1 MKKFLLLLIRCFTL
15 IGLTGCSVQ
24 GTWKFEEKTAEVLG
38 FQKTYKIG
46 DKDALGKEITED
58 YLVIEFNK
66 DGTGT
71 LTQAYVDGNFTF
83 TWTEEDKV
91 ITAKGDLVAFEAEK
105 DGSTLIVKFMGETYK
120 LKK

>member
-1 MKKFLLLLIRCFTL
+1 MKKFLLLLICCFTL
-15 IGLTGCSVQ
+15 VGLTGCSVQ

-91 ITAKGDLVAFEAEK
+91 ITAKGDLVSFEAEK

>member
-1 MKKFLLLLIRCFTL
+1 MKKFLLLLICCFTL
-15 IGLTGCSVQ
+15 VGLTGCSVQ
-24 GTWKFEEKTAEVLG
+24 GTWKFEEKTGEAFG
-38 FQKTYKIG
+38 IQKTYKIG

-71 LTQAYVDGNFTF
+71 LSQAYVDASFTF

-91 ITAKGDLVAFEAEK
+91 ITAKGDLVAFEAHK

>member
-1 MKKFLLLLIRCFTL
+1 MKKFLLLLICCFTL

-24 GTWKFEEKTAEVLG
+24 GTWKFEEKTGEAFG
-38 FQKTYKIG
+38 IQKTYKIG

-71 LTQAYVDGNFTF
+71 LSQAYVDASFTF

-91 ITAKGDLVAFEAEK
+91 ITGTGTFGKFEAQK